1 MQQGDDPGGEWRRA
15 GRHISATYFWHFA
28 AIGAFTPFAALY
40 YEHLGY
46 SGLAI
51 GLLAAMPSLA
61 AALTAPIWGAV
72 ADARSLH
79 RWLLRGAFIAA
90 IAIALLATRTTSHLP
105 FFLLI
110 CLLALVM
117 VPIAPLLD
125 SYAMTTSEHIDRTYG
140 NLRVWG
146 SIGYTI
152 VVLVAGHLLGK
163 RLSPIFLVIEAICL
177 SVALL
182 MTFGLPALN
191 ERQPRRIIGD
201 LRPLLHNHSLLLLLL
216 VAYLIASGGAI
227 MYSFLGIHLL
237 AIGGSASLVGFAY
250 AINSLCELPV
260 IFFGGWF
267 LRRLGAPRLIAL
279 AIGAYIIRYVA
290 YASITDPVWVLPVQV
305 LHGFTYGGF
314 LIASVTLVHKL
325 VGRDYAATAQTL
337 LAAVSSGAG
346 AITGSLIGGALL
358 DHVGTVALFWG
369 AAGEMVIA
377 MTVLLIGWR
386 VVGFGDRTVASP
398 TTSSAMGRPAPSSA
412 RTEEVPSHAP

>member
-1 MQQGDDPGGEWRRA
+1 MRQADEPGGEWRPA

-51 GLLAAMPSLA
+51 GILAAMPSLA

-79 RWLLRGAFIAA
+79 RWLLRGAFVAA
-90 IAIALLATRTTSHLP
+90 IAIALLATQTTSHVP

-110 CLLALVM
+110 VLLALVM

-125 SYAMTTSEHIDRTYG
+125 SYAMTASEHTTRSYG

-152 VVLVAGHLLGK
+152 IVLVAGHVLGR
-163 RLSPIFLVIEAICL
+163 RLSPIFFVIEAICL
-177 SVALL
+177 GLALL
-182 MTFGLPALN
+182 MTFGLPPLN
-191 ERQPRRIIGD
+191 ERQPRRIVGD
-201 LRPLLHNHSLLLLLL
+201 LRPLLRNHSLLLLLL

-260 IFFGGWF
+260 IAFGGWF

-279 AIGAYIIRYVA
+279 AMGAYIVRYVA
-290 YASITDPVWVLPVQV
+290 YATITDPVWVLPVQV

-314 LIASVTLVHKL
+314 LIASVTLVHRL

-346 AITGSLIGGALL
+346 SISGSLIGGALL

-369 AAGEMVIA
+369 AAGEMSIA
-377 MTVLLIGWR
+377 LVVLLIGWR
-386 VVGFGDRTVASP
+386 VVGFGDRTATVLTPSVATDRSAVS
-398 TTSSAMGRPAPSSA
+398 TRTSEAHSTGG
-412 RTEEVPSHAP
+412 